1 MLAIGFS
8 GIAVPLVS
16 NIFQFTAILFL
27 AEDEQFLLST
37 FRAIVIHNEDN
48 RVFADIFEDKIFLIA
63 SHSID
68 CDIQA
73 RNPIFFSIDLILIE
87 IFPGLGMIVSGDD
100 SKRFVSD
107 DSSVD
112 ASRSTADTSA
122 LDAGDTSH
130 DSKSGHG
137 IFFPI
142 LSRRIIMDLIH
153 ER

>member
-8 GIAVPLVS
+8 GIAVPVVS
-16 NIFQFTAILFL
+16 DIFQFTAILFL
-27 AEDEQFLLST
+27 AEDEQFFLST
-37 FRAIVIHNEDN
+37 FRPIIIHNEDN
-48 RVFADIFEDKIFLIA
+48 RVFADIFENKIFCTS

-73 RNPIFFSIDLILIE
+73 RNSIFFSIDLILIE

-100 SKRFVSD
+100 IERFVGD
-107 DSSVD
+107 DSCID

-137 IFFPI
+137 IFFPV

-153 ER
+153 KR